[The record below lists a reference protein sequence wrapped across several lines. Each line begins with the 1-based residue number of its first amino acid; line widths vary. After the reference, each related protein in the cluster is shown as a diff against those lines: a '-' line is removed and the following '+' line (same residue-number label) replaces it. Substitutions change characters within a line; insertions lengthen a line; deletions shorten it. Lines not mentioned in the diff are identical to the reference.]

1 MDVELSLEAAR
12 RKDAEDPLRSY
23 REAFFF
29 PHHRSGEPVYLV
41 GNSLGLEPRRTREV
55 VLRELDAW
63 ARHGVEGHF
72 TRGTAKDDPVEP
84 WFSYHELFSKRGADL
99 VGALPGEVVAMGS
112 LTTNL
117 HLLMVSFYRPTSTRF
132 KIVIEGGA
140 FPSDRYAV
148 KSQALFHEHCHKDRH
163 GRAADDVVVELAPR
177 PGEDLLRTEDVLR
190 FIDEEGDSVALFLM
204 SGVNYYTGQL
214 FDIRAI
220 TAAAR
225 KKGIVVGWDLAHA
238 AGNALL
244 RLHDDDVDFAAW
256 CTYKYL
262 NSGPGSVGMA
272 FVHERHARSYDLPR
286 FWGWWGNDPKVR
298 FQMGKDYEPQPG
310 AAGWQISNAPVL
322 SMAALH
328 ASLELF
334 DRAGMPAL
342 RKKSEALTAWLLA
355 LVDDIV
361 KDKPG
366 ALSVITPRDPAAR
379 GAQLSLRRRGDP
391 ESFLKLLAERGV
403 FADFRRPDVIRVA
416 PAPLYCSFEDCW
428 RFAAILRDTA

>member
-1 MDVELSLEAAR
+1 MSSTLEDAR
-12 RKDAEDPLRSY
+12 RLDAEDPLKSFRA
-23 REAFFF
+23 EFLF
-29 PHHRSGEPVYLV
+29 PHHPSNNPVYLV
-41 GNSLGLEPRRTREV
+41 GNSLGLEPKGTRDA

-63 ARHGVEGHF
+63 ASLGVEGHF
-72 TRGTAKDDPVEP
+72 TKAVDGKGPIEP
-84 WFSYHELFSKRGADL
+84 WFSYHELFAKRGADL

-117 HLLMVSFYRPTSTRF
+117 HLLMVSFYRPTSTRN
-132 KIVIEGGA
+132 KIVIEKGA
-140 FPSDRYAV
+140 FPSDRYAMA
-148 KSQALFHEHCHKDRH
+148 SQARFHGLDP
-163 GRAADDVVVELAPR
+163 ASTVVELAPR
-177 PGEDLLRTEDVLR
+177 DGEDLLRTDDVLR
-190 FIDEEGDSVALFLM
+190 FIDEHGDSVAVFVM
-204 SGVNYYTGQL
+204 GGVNYYTGQL

-220 TAAAR
+220 TQAAR

-272 FVHERHARSYDLPR
+272 FVHERHARSFDLPR
-286 FWGWWGNDPKVR
+286 FWGWWGNDPKTR
-298 FQMGKDYEPQPG
+298 FTMGKEYEPQPG

-334 DRAGMPAL
+334 DKATMPAL
-342 RKKSEALTAWLLA
+342 RKKSEKLTGYLLS
-355 LVDDIV
+355 LVDEIITER
-361 KDKPG
+361 PG
-366 ALSVITPRDPAAR
+366 SLSVITPRDPQAR

-391 ESFLKLLAERGV
+391 EGFLKLLGERGV

-428 RFAAILRDTA
+428 RFAQILKETA

>member
-1 MDVELSLEAAR
+1 MSHDLSFDGAR
-12 RKDAEDPLRSY
+12 RLDAEDPLRSF
-23 REAFFF
+23 RAAFHF
-29 PHHRSGEPVYLV
+29 PQHPSNNPVYLV
-41 GNSLGLEPRRTREV
+41 GNSLGLEPKRTREV
-55 VLRELDAW
+55 VNQELDAW
-63 ARHGVEGHF
+63 AKLGVEGHF
-72 TRGTAKDDPVEP
+72 AKDGPVEP
-84 WFSYHELFSKRGADL
+84 WFSYHELFTKRGADL
-99 VGALPGEVVAMGS
+99 VGATPGEVVAMGS
-112 LTTNL
+112 LTSNL
-117 HLLMVSFYRPTSTRF
+117 HLLMVSFYRPTKTRF

-148 KSQALFHEHCHKDRH
+148 MSQAILNQDRH
-163 GRAADDVVVELAPR
+163 GHDPNDAVVELQPR
-177 PGEDLLRTEDVLR
+177 AGETLLRTEDILR
-190 FIDEEGDSVALFLM
+190 FIDEQGDSVALFLM
-204 SGVNYYTGQL
+204 GGVNYYTGQL

-244 RLHDDDVDFAAW
+244 NLHDDDVDFAAW

-262 NSGPGSVGMA
+262 NSGPGSVAMA
-272 FVHERHARSYDLPR
+272 FVHERHARRSDLPR

-298 FQMGKDYEPQPG
+298 FQMGKSYEPQPG

-334 DRAGMPAL
+334 EKATMPAL
-342 RKKSEALTAWLLA
+342 RKKSEKLTGYLLA
-355 LVDDIV
+355 LVDEIIEQ
-361 KDKPG
+361 KPG
-366 ALSVITPRDPAAR
+366 LLEVITPRDLTAR

-391 ESFLKLLAERGV
+391 EAFLKLLGERGV

-428 RFAAILRDTA
+428 RFAQILKETA

>member
-1 MDVELSLEAAR
+1 MDTDLSLAAAR
-12 RKDAEDPLRSY
+12 KQDAEDPLRAF
-23 REAFFF
+23 RDAFFF
-29 PHHRSGEPVYLV
+29 PHHPSGQPVYLV
-41 GNSLGLEPRRTREV
+41 GNSLGLEPKRTREV

-63 ARHGVEGHF
+63 AKHGVEGHF
-72 TRGTAKDDPVEP
+72 TRGQAADDPVEP
-84 WFSYHELFSKRGADL
+84 WFSYHELFTARGATL
-99 VGALPGEVVAMGS
+99 VGAQPGEVVAMGS

-117 HLLMVSFYRPTSTRF
+117 HLLMVSFYRPTTTRYR
-132 KIVIEGGA
+132 IVIEGGA

-148 KSQALFHEHCHKDRH
+148 RSQALFHQDRH
-163 GRAADDVVVELAPR
+163 GHAAADTVVELEPR
-177 PGEDLLRTEDVLR
+177 AGEDLLRTEDVLR
-190 FIDEEGDSVALFLM
+190 FIDEQGDSVALFLM

-214 FDIRAI
+214 FDIKAI
-220 TAAAR
+220 TAAAK

-244 RLHDDDVDFAAW
+244 HLHDDDVDFAAW

-272 FVHERHARSYDLPR
+272 FVHERHARSYALPR
-286 FWGWWGNDPKVR
+286 FWGWWGNDPTVR
-298 FQMGKDYEPQPG
+298 FQMGPDYEPQPG

-342 RKKSEALTAWLLA
+342 RKKSEALTGYLLA

-366 ALSVITPRDPAAR
+366 ALTVITPRDPQGR

-391 ESFLKLLAERGV
+391 EGFLKLLGERGV

-416 PAPLYCSFEDCW
+416 PAPLYCSYEDCW
-428 RFAAILRDTA
+428 RFAQILRETA